1 MIHCLDIR
9 FMTRHANF
17 VQFMFG
23 KLHKGWKSGKSF
35 PVNRCYEYYAD
46 RDLCVQMTLD
56 LYLKRTKS
64 WRTDQK
70 KQLLLS
76 YVNPQKELCISTIS
90 GWIMKVLNL
99 ARIDASVFKGHS
111 SRSAA
116 LSGAELAETSISD
129 IQVCAY
135 GLTNQFSKSI
145 IISQY

>member
-1 MIHCLDIR
+1 
-9 FMTRHANF
+9 
-17 VQFMFG
+17 
-23 KLHKGWKSGKSF
+23 
-35 PVNRCYEYYAD
+35 
-46 RDLCVQMTLD
+46 
-56 LYLKRTKS
+56 
-64 WRTDQK
+64 
-70 KQLLLS
+70 
-76 YVNPQKELCISTIS
+76 
-90 GWIMKVLNL
+90 MKVLNL